1 MSETS
6 INLLLQDLKNSDEKV
21 RDQATEE
28 LWRIWFT
35 QKGVKGFQALQR
47 VQDLLQAGETSPAEA
62 ILTDLIEAMPDFAEA
77 LNRRAVLY
85 FLIGDHQKAIADC
98 QAVIHLNPIHFGALH
113 GLGLCYAAIGEYH
126 KAIQA
131 FREALKIQPFA
142 IQNQRLILE
151 CTAKL
156 S

>member
-1 MSETS
+1 MNETS
-6 INLLLQDLKNSDEKV
+6 INLLLQDLKNSDEAV

-35 QKGVKGFQALQR
+35 QKGVAGFQMLQR
-47 VQDLLQAGETSPAEA
+47 VQGLLQAGETTPAET

-85 FLIGDHQKAIADC
+85 FLIGDYQKAIADC
-98 QAVIHLNPIHFGALH
+98 QAVIRLNPIHFGAHH
-113 GLGLCYAAIGEYH
+113 GLGLCYAAIGDHH

>member
-1 MSETS
+1 MHKAS
-6 INLLLQDLKNSDEKV
+6 INSLLQDLKNADEQV

-28 LWRIWFT
+28 LWHIWFN
-35 QKGVKGFQALQR
+35 QKGTSGFQALERAQR
-47 VQDLLQAGETSPAEA
+47 LLESGEITQSEA
-62 ILTDLIEAMPDFAEA
+62 ALTDLIEAMPDFSEA
-77 LNRRAVLY
+77 INRRAVLY
-85 FLIGDHQKAIADC
+85 FLTGDYQKAIADC
-98 QAVIHLNPIHFGALH
+98 QDVIRLTPIHFGALH
-113 GLGLCYAAIGEYH
+113 GLGLCYAASGNYQ

>member
-1 MSETS
+1 MSEAS
-6 INLLLQDLKNSDEKV
+6 MNSLLQDLKNPDEDV

-35 QKGVKGFQALQR
+35 QKGTSGFQALERAQKLMDSGKIT
-47 VQDLLQAGETSPAEA
+47 QAEA
-62 ILTDLIEAMPDFAEA
+62 ALTDLIEAMPDFAEA
-77 LNRRAVLY
+77 INRRAVLY
-85 FLIGDHQKAIADC
+85 FVTGDHHKAIADC
-98 QAVIHLNPIHFGALH
+98 QAVIRLAPIHFGALH
-113 GLGLCYAAIGEYH
+113 GLGLCYAALGDYH

>member
-1 MSETS
+1 MNEAS

-28 LWRIWFT
+28 LWRVWFT
-35 QKGVKGFQALQR
+35 QKGVKGFETLQR
-47 VQDLLQAGETSPAEA
+47 VQGLLQAGETTPAEM
-62 ILTDLIEAMPDFAEA
+62 ILTDLIEGMPDFAEA
-77 LNRRAVLY
+77 LNRRAILY
-85 FLIGDHQKAIADC
+85 FMIGDYQKAIVDC
-98 QAVIHLNPIHFGALH
+98 QAVIHLNPVHFGALH
-113 GLGLCYAAIGEYH
+113 GLGMCQAAIGEYH

>member
-1 MSETS
+1 MNETS
-6 INLLLQDLKNSDEKV
+6 INLLLQDLKNTDEAV
-21 RDQATEE
+21 RDQATED

-35 QKGVKGFQALQR
+35 QKGAAGFRTLQR
-47 VQDLLQAGETSPAEA
+47 VQELLQAGETTSAEA
-62 ILTDLIEAMPDFAEA
+62 ILTNLIEVMPDFAEA

-85 FLIGDHQKAIADC
+85 FLIGDYQKAIADC
-98 QAVIHLNPIHFGALH
+98 QTVIRLNPIHFGALH
-113 GLGLCYAAIGEYH
+113 GLGLSYAAIGDNH
-126 KAIQA
+126 QAIQA

>member
-47 VQDLLQAGETSPAEA
+47 VQDLLQSGETTPAET

-85 FLIGDHQKAIADC
+85 FLIGDHRKAIADC

>member
-1 MSETS
+1 MNEAS

-28 LWRIWFT
+28 LWHVWFT
-35 QKGVKGFQALQR
+35 QKGVTGFQKLQR
-47 VQDLLQAGETSPAEA
+47 VQKLLQAGDITPAEA
-62 ILTDLIEAMPDFAEA
+62 ILTELIDTMPDFAEA
-77 LNRRAVLY
+77 WNRRAILY
-85 FLIGDHQKAIADC
+85 FMIGDYQKAIVDC
-98 QAVIHLNPIHFGALH
+98 QAVIRLNPVHFGALH
-113 GLGLCYAAIGEYH
+113 GLGMCQAAIGEYH

>member
-1 MSETS
+1 MNKASMNS
-6 INLLLQDLKNSDEKV
+6 LLQDLKNADEEV

-28 LWRIWFT
+28 LWRIWFN
-35 QKGVKGFQALQR
+35 QKGTSGFQALERAQR
-47 VQDLLQAGETSPAEA
+47 LLESGEITQTEA
-62 ILTDLIEAMPDFAEA
+62 VLTDLIEAMPDFSEA
-77 LNRRAVLY
+77 INRRAVLY
-85 FLIGDHQKAIADC
+85 FLTGDYQKAIADC
-98 QAVIHLNPIHFGALH
+98 QAVICLTPIHFGALH
-113 GLGLCYAAIGEYH
+113 GLGLCYAALGDYQ